1 MIARITIE
9 DTTTHFVVDGAELT
23 VPCGA
28 RQLHERHLTADPPL
42 PEDLTNAI
50 GEMQDHLDDALRE
63 MPSLAQADTYE
74 LHGEAA
80 RVVAA
85 IEHGG
90 AVAESPFALTRVAA
104 EDVFRT
110 VATESA
116 ADRAHNPGLPAA
128 YVDLVVGGCC
138 AVVAL
143 MRGLHLDVAEVSS

>member
-1 MIARITIE
+1 MIARITIA
-9 DTTTHFVVDGAELT
+9 DTTTHFVVDDTELT

-28 RQLHERHLTADPPL
+28 RQLGERHLTTDPPL

-63 MPSLAQADTYE
+63 MPTLAQADTYE
-74 LHGEAA
+74 LHGEMA
-80 RVVAA
+80 RVIAA
-85 IEHGG
+85 IEHGSTVTEP
-90 AVAESPFALTRVAA
+90 AFALTREAA

-128 YVDLVVGGCC
+128 FVDVVVGACC

-143 MRGLHLDVAEVSS
+143 MRGLHLDVAEVHS

>member
-1 MIARITIE
+1 MIARITID
-9 DTTTHFVVDGAELT
+9 DTTTHFNVDDAELT

-28 RQLHERHLTADPPL
+28 RQLRERHLTADPPL

-63 MPSLAQADTYE
+63 MPALAQADTYE
-74 LHGEAA
+74 LRGEAA
-80 RVVAA
+80 RIIAA
-85 IEHGG
+85 IEYGR
-90 AVAESPFALTRVAA
+90 AVTEPSFALTREAA

-128 YVDLVVGGCC
+128 FVDSVVGGCC

-143 MRGLHLDVAEVSS
+143 MRGLHLDVAQVHQ

>member
-1 MIARITIE
+1 MIARITIA
-9 DTTTHFVVDGAELT
+9 DATTHFVIDEAELT

-28 RQLHERHLTADPPL
+28 RQLRERHLTADPPL

-63 MPSLAQADTYE
+63 LPALAQADTYE
-74 LHGEAA
+74 LRGEVA
-80 RVVAA
+80 RVIAA
-85 IEHGG
+85 IEHGS
-90 AVAESPFALTRVAA
+90 AITEESFALTREAA

-116 ADRAHNPGLPAA
+116 ADRAHNPGLPSAF
-128 YVDLVVGGCC
+128 VDVVVGGCC

-143 MRGLHLDVAEVSS
+143 MRGLHLEVAQVHA